1 MRRSIGIAVVSLAT
15 LVVASQALALP
26 VVRHDPDD
34 FEIAPDVHT
43 SVKRVFQ
50 NSLGMWRVRIGASGD
65 LGPDYRVKALLDV
78 RGGPAAEF
86 AMRAKVSDTQLVWC
100 NVRRIGGAKIRTDCA
115 AGPFAA
121 RWNVALRALD
131 AGKTPIRW
139 RVVARKTAEFGGALT
154 DRAPDVGW
162 YA

>member
-1 MRRSIGIAVVSLAT
+1 VRRPLVIAVVSLAA
-15 LVVASQALALP
+15 LVGASQALALP

-50 NSLGMWRVRIGASGD
+50 NSLGKWRFRISASGD
-65 LGPDYRVKALLDV
+65 LGPDYRLKALIDV

-86 AMRAKVSDTQLVWC
+86 VMRAKVAGAAFVWC
-100 NVRRIGGAKIRTDCA
+100 NVRRIGGARIHTDCA

-139 RVVARKTAEFGGALT
+139 RVVARKTARFGGTLT
-154 DRAPDVGW
+154 DRAPDAGW
-162 YA
+162 YP